1 LKKDVVTTGLLCI
14 IAVSLVA
21 IAVRPNLEVRPV
33 QAQSATEYSL
43 FIEPGTQLLRSPD
56 GSQQVYGRVVIDL
69 RTGTVWGFPTMTQD
83 PYPFDPMKGKPVTSH
98 PFVLGKFAFEDME
111 KR

>member
-1 LKKDVVTTGLLCI
+1 MVTTGLLCI

-69 RTGTVWGFPTMTQD
+69 RTGTVWGFPSAPIARRSVFPEVVEQISG
-83 PYPFDPMKGKPVTSH
+83 YRSTSITRTF
-98 PFVLGKFAFEDME
+98 PLG
-111 KR
+111 